1 MDRILMDHGSGGK
14 LSHNLIKEV
23 FLNTFESKT
32 LKKLGDAAL
41 LELNGQSLAFTTD
54 SYVIKPIFF
63 PGGDIGKLSICGTV
77 NDLCVMGATPLFI
90 SCSLI
95 MEEGLEIDKLKKVI
109 NSMQEAASAAQ
120 VEIVTGDTKVVE
132 RGSGDEIYINTTG
145 IGVINK
151 EASLSKEKIEIGDK
165 IILSGSIGDHAISI
179 LNERENLGLSSS
191 LKSDCASL
199 NNLVEGMLKISSN
212 IKFMRDPTRG
222 GLATSLNEVVEEQ
235 NFGIMLYEDKIPVK
249 EEVRAACEILGFDP
263 LYMANEGKLVAIV
276 SSGDA
281 PKVLQIMRSHYLGK
295 ESMIIGEIIDEPR
308 GKVGLKTFIGGTR
321 IVDMLT
327 GSLLPRIC

>member
-1 MDRILMDHGSGGK
+1 MDKILMDHGSGGK

-23 FLNTFESKT
+23 FLNTFKSRT
-32 LKKLGDAAL
+32 LQRLDDAAI
-41 LELNGQSLAFTTD
+41 LELNRQSLAFTTD

-63 PGGDIGKLSICGTV
+63 PGGDIGKLSICGTI

-90 SCSLI
+90 SCGLI
-95 MEEGLEIDKLKKVI
+95 IEEGLELYKLKKII

-132 RGSGDEIYINTTG
+132 RGSGDEIYINTAG
-145 IGVINK
+145 IGIIHK
-151 EASLSKEKIEIGDK
+151 EASLSKEEIKVGDR
-165 IILSGSIGDHAISI
+165 IILSGSIGDHAISV

-191 LKSDCASL
+191 LESDCASL
-199 NNLVEGMLKISSN
+199 ANLIDCMLKTSPN

-222 GLATSLNEVVEEQ
+222 GLATSLNEVVERQ
-235 NFGIMLYEDKIPVK
+235 NFGIMLYEDKIPVR

-276 SSGDA
+276 SSEDA
-281 PKVLQIMRSHYLGK
+281 QKILQIMRNHCLGK
-295 ESMIIGEIIDEPR
+295 ESMIIGEIVEEPK

-327 GSLLPRIC
+327 GALLPRIC